1 MKKKFSILFLALNS
15 FLVHSQMGIGT
26 LSPESSAIL
35 ELKSANKG
43 FLLPRMTS
51 DEQALIK
58 PASKGLIVFNI
69 TTNQIENN
77 IGDELENIIWAGA
90 STKAIT
96 APLGT
101 NTNQIATTEFVIAN
115 TGSYKFIKDV
125 GELKTDSKENVIIPN
140 FSVSP
145 PKGNYIITFNSQFN
159 NSDIE
164 TPATGFLEDL
174 LKIYNQLKNTTTTNN
189 PHITDFLNETLIPG
203 VYNIDSSSTITGNII
218 FDGLADPNSIFI
230 IKATGSIT
238 FAEQTKIVLMNGA
251 KAGNIFWIT
260 EGAIIAGPKSEIRGV
275 LISKGSEISLG
286 NETNLEGRM
295 FTTGGALAFGSG
307 LATISELNKDY
318 PFGSLSS
325 FIMFTENGAINNSG
339 ISTIIGNILSNTGV
353 TTSLESATIIGTN
366 FVPNSGN
373 ALTIKSLNTS
383 TSQATFSIFK
393 NGIVIEDSIRN
404 LKNEGL
410 AACINIQSLVT
421 VNEGDIIDVRWKTN
435 YAKLTLGNRT
445 LSLIK
450 VNN

>member
-1 MKKKFSILFLALNS
+1 MIKNFSMLFLALNS

-26 LSPESSAIL
+26 LTPESSAIL
-35 ELKSANKG
+35 ELKSNNKG

-58 PASKGLIVFNI
+58 PASKGLIIFNT

-77 IGDELENIIWAGA
+77 IGDELDNIIWAGA

-96 APLGT
+96 APIGT

-115 TGSYKFIKDV
+115 TGSYNFIKDV

-140 FSVSP
+140 FSVTP

-164 TPATGFLEDL
+164 TPVTGFLEDL
-174 LKIYNQLKNTTTTNN
+174 LKIYNQLKNTTTPDQ
-189 PHITDFLNETLIPG
+189 PHIAYFLNETLIPG
-203 VYNIDSSSTITGNII
+203 VYNIVSSSTITGNII

-238 FAEQTKIVLMNGA
+238 FAEATKIVLMNGA
-251 KAGNIFWIT
+251 KAKNIFWIT
-260 EGAIIAGPKSEIRGV
+260 EGAIIAGPKSDIKGV
-275 LISKGSEISLG
+275 LISNGSEISLG

-295 FTTGGALAFGSG
+295 FTTSGALAFGSG
-307 LATISELNKDY
+307 LATISELNPDY

-325 FIMFTENGAINNSG
+325 FIMFTENGDINNSG
-339 ISTIIGNILSNTGV
+339 ISTIVGDILSITGT
-353 TTSLESATIIGTN
+353 TTSLEAATIIGTN
-366 FVPNSGN
+366 FVPNSAN
-373 ALTIKSLNTS
+373 ALVIKSINTS
-383 TSQATFSIFK
+383 ISQATFSIFK
-393 NGIVIEDSIRN
+393 NGAVIEDSIRN
-404 LKNEGL
+404 LKNAGL

-450 VNN
+450 VND